1 MGIAASGLRLRCLR
15 CGFVGHGYMR
25 RCPRCGFPLITEPR
39 GFLRIDRDKPSIWR
53 YGSALNHG
61 GRVVTLGEGFTRV
74 RRINGVLVKD
84 ESRNPTGSFMD
95 RGSAVLVSNVVNNEV
110 RVGFEEDFTL
120 SIALYAGLAGI
131 NVRVYV
137 DPDVPGAYQELLRLV
152 TMDNVTV
159 EFDRP
164 GNNIDVTYG
173 DPLFLD
179 GVKTI
184 AYELYEQVGEVDG
197 IVLPMERGY
206 LALAIYEGFR
216 ELRDWGFI
224 GELPRLVL
232 AMHRRGSAGEVGE
245 WFISAGARVVY
256 VDDGDVVK
264 SMVELAKSGLYVKP
278 VSAMAYAAARTL
290 GRDYVVVVTG
300 TGIKEYRVG
309 RGFAGLTKLQEAV
322 LKVLEGSGPLTA
334 YEVWERINRAA
345 TVQGVYKALNSLV
358 KKGLVV
364 SNYEVRGN
372 RKVRVFRVSLNYK

>member
-1 MGIAASGLRLRCLR
+1 
-15 CGFVGHGYMR
+15 
-25 RCPRCGFPLITEPR
+25 
-39 GFLRIDRDKPSIWR
+39 
-53 YGSALNHG
+53 
-61 GRVVTLGEGFTRV
+61 
-74 RRINGVLVKD
+74 
-84 ESRNPTGSFMD
+84 
-95 RGSAVLVSNVVNNEV
+95 
-110 RVGFEEDFTL
+110 
-120 SIALYAGLAGI
+120 
-131 NVRVYV
+131 
-137 DPDVPGAYQELLRLV
+137 
-152 TMDNVTV
+152 
-159 EFDRP
+159 
-164 GNNIDVTYG
+164 
-173 DPLFLD
+173 
-179 GVKTI
+179 
-184 AYELYEQVGEVDG
+184 
-197 IVLPMERGY
+197 MERGY

-216 ELRDWGFI
+216 ELRDWGFV
-224 GELPRLVL
+224 GELPRFVL
-232 AMHRRGSAGEVGE
+232 AMHRRSSAGEIGE

-278 VSAMAYAAARTL
+278 VSAMAYAAAQTL

-372 RKVRVFRVSLNYK
+372 RKVRVFRASLNYK

>member
-1 MGIAASGLRLRCLR
+1 MGVVTNGLRLRCLR

-216 ELRDWGFI
+216 ELRDWGFV

-245 WFISAGARVVY
+245 WLMSAGARVVY

-278 VSAMAYAAARTL
+278 VSAMAYAAAQTL

-372 RKVRVFRVSLNYK
+372 RKVRVFRASLNYK